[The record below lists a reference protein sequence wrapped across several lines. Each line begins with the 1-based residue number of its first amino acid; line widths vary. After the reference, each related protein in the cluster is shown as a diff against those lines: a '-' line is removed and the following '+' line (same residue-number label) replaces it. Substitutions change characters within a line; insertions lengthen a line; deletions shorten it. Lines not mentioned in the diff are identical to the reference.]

1 MTVEASKAIKIG
13 MIGAGSMAPEHIK
26 AFNDIEGVEVVGI
39 QNRTRGNA
47 EKVAAES
54 GVPYVADSIADL
66 YNDCSPDLVVVA
78 VYEPAI
84 ESVIMECLKYPWS
97 ILMEKPVGMNF
108 DEAKEIQLAAL
119 NADRTVWVGL
129 NRRTMSSTI
138 AALESLSDVEGERYI
153 YVQDQQGLDGARAL
167 GHIESV
173 VENWMYANSIHLIDY
188 LLTFGRGKVQQVQ
201 RIIPWN
207 PENPGVV
214 LAKIEFDSGD
224 TGIYEGI
231 WHGPGPWA
239 CTVTTSDIR
248 WEMRPLEHARYQL
261 AGERVL
267 HDVEVAS
274 WDAEFKPG
282 FRNQAEQVVAALRGH
297 KSAVVSLDN
306 AVEGMRLVSEIFQTK

>member
-1 MTVEASKAIKIG
+1 MTLETAKAIRIG
-13 MIGAGSMAPEHIK
+13 MIGAGSMAPEHIR
-26 AFNDIEGVEVVGI
+26 AFNDIEGAEVVGI

-47 EKVAAES
+47 EKVAADT
-54 GVPYVADSIADL
+54 GVPHVADNIADL
-66 YNDCSPDLVVVA
+66 YNDCSPDLVIVA

-84 ESVIMECLKYPWS
+84 ESVIMECLNYPWS

-108 DEAKEIQLAAL
+108 EEAKKIQSAAS
-119 NADRTVWVGL
+119 NADGTVWVGL
-129 NRRTMSSTI
+129 NRRTMSSTR
-138 AALESLSDVEGERYI
+138 AALESLSEVEGGRYI

-167 GHIESV
+167 GHIDSV

-188 LLTFGRGKVQQVQ
+188 LLAFGRGEVKHIE

-224 TGIYEGI
+224 IGIYEGI

-239 CTVTTSDIR
+239 CTVTTSNIR
-248 WEMRPLEHARYQL
+248 WELRPLEHAKYQL

-267 HDVEVAS
+267 HDVEVAN
-274 WDAEFKPG
+274 WDSDFKPG
-282 FRNQAEQVVAALRGH
+282 FRCQAEQVVAALRGQ
-297 KSAVVSLDN
+297 KSAVVSLDD
-306 AVEGMRLVSEIFQTK
+306 AVESMRLVSEIFQTN